1 MAYGIDTLRAMPK
14 VVAGVAGDTYR
25 GVGNA
30 YSNTQFGG
38 SRVGQVVGNVANYP
52 IAHPVMT
59 AAGLGSLY
67 LGGRAVGS
75 LLPDETKAAVAQNP
89 VGSAL
94 TGLDPN
100 DPYLKEQASIDAVQ
114 RENQRVHDQ
123 LIQDYK
129 DRAKYDTDLAFANA
143 QRRAPLEYGWGSAVK
158 FRDTYAKQLGDEVGQ
173 YLEAMRATNDSVRNI
188 LTGSNLQFK

>member
-1 MAYGIDTLRAMPK
+1 MAYGIDTLKAMPK

-38 SRVGQVVGNVANYP
+38 SRVGQAVGNVANYP

-59 AAGLGSLY
+59 AAGLGGLY

-75 LLPDETKAAVAQNP
+75 LLPDEAKAAVAQNP

-100 DPYLKEQASIDAVQ
+100 DPYLKEQAYTDAMRNEVERMRKQ
-114 RENQRVHDQ
+114 M
-123 LIQDYK
+123 IQDQERGIK
-129 DRAKYDTDLAFANA
+129 FQVDTSFEDAK
-143 QRRAPLEYGWGSAVK
+143 RRAPLEYGWGSAVK
-158 FRDTYAKQLGDEVGQ
+158 FRDTYANQLGNETGQ